1 MSLAQCPGFLFAHRE
16 ECTVEIKK
24 IINPRYTESG
34 AVDCDVFFDD
44 RDQAVPYTATA
55 DDVAPTGQRIW
66 QELQS
71 GKWGE
76 IAPFTVTPEMLE
88 AAREARRQEIEA
100 WRTEQEAKPF
110 TFEWNGRIWNAGP
123 NSLGR
128 LSPVVMLAKSVT
140 AQTALNQWPALT
152 YYADD
157 GWAEAD
163 NNIAENALRMVSLGR
178 KNYLFFGSD
187 HGGERGALL
196 YSLIGTCKLNGV
208 EPESYLRYVL
218 DVIADWPINRVG
230 ELLPWRVALPTE

>member
-1 MSLAQCPGFLFAHRE
+1 MLMSLAQCPGFLFAHRE

-128 LSPVVMLAKSVT
+128 LYPVVMAAKSDIVRDVMT
-140 AQTALNQWPALT
+140 WG
-152 YYADD
+152 D
-157 GWAEAD
+157 AD
-163 NNIAENALRMVSLGR
+163 NQQVKLSMPELEELAAAMVQAQVERNDEIYRRQRELKEELNSL
-178 KNYLFFGSD
+178 KD
-187 HGGERGALL
+187 
-196 YSLIGTCKLNGV
+196 LNSVRNFIV
-208 EPESYLRYVL
+208 E
-218 DVIADWPINRVG
+218 
-230 ELLPWRVALPTE
+230 